1 MSLSDLISSID
12 GSRRQQVAAD
22 LWAAWQEDGREAAI
36 LTGFSGLGKTEQL
49 VRPLVNHAAQEGR
62 TAVLVEIPLYPT
74 ALEDEVVAEL
84 VNGLRE
90 SGADALA
97 QQVGDEPSL
106 SAAISR
112 LLRGGALVV
121 LDEFQRLLDPTGQ
134 PFQPLGDKLQRL
146 ARRAPDGGCLW
157 LITNRQID
165 PLWTEPFYEALLE
178 PPAELRDQERIVLD
192 AISTADADE
201 RFPDDRRLEVVWR
214 LGANPRVLR
223 LLGTLLRMYPLEEL
237 LGSPGD
243 VPDAPA
249 DPRLTEGME
258 RALLAKAEEG
268 LSDPAKQL
276 LRDIS
281 VVRGP
286 ASWELVEAVAAPLG
300 DVRVHTRALR
310 ERYLLEIR
318 ANRYHLHPVVREVE
332 GPRLRRDGAPWR
344 DAHRR
349 AGMWYSRPLYTVD
362 RYPLG
367 DTDLAFRLAGARYHL
382 VEAQATDVL
391 HEAMR
396 GVRSY
401 IERKYGW
408 TTRKPTS
415 DEERDAQISLLGLYL
430 DEPGGAAATTYHY
443 AKLLKQR
450 GAPGDLEAALPHAKR
465 ATKGQDLHDPWVL
478 WIKLVREVEGLEAA
492 VGAAQKAKNHVD
504 PAKGLFGVYQLL
516 GALLG
521 ESGRTEEA
529 VDVLLEGAARSEGN
543 EVRLIEGALFSAAA
557 HHDIALLQR
566 IRAWMA
572 TREGFGAQVA
582 LAGVVLLERRGE
594 WRQAAEAAQDARAQ
608 YAPYLHLALHEGL
621 CWLGAGDPER
631 GREALD
637 RFPRTRR
644 FASREGSTWL
654 AALIELQRGRVADA
668 ADFLAAYFDADAP
681 TTEAAIRAAL
691 LREWDHRIATVG
703 EPNPAL
709 TAPILPA
716 SVTGLDHDVRRPQH
730 GPPVLPQHQQLR
742 DRPVENAES
751 ALRFLAIATEWQSGQ
766 GGLSTLNRHLCLA
779 LAAAGARVVCL
790 VVQDIREDVAKA
802 ADQGVTLVQATAT
815 PGRPAHES
823 LARKPV
829 LPNGFTPDFII
840 GHGRVTGPAARV
852 LAEDHFPDAKRLH
865 VVHMAP
871 DEIEWYKLDR
881 EDDAG
886 FRAEERTQIE
896 LDLGRTAARVIAVG
910 PRLHN
915 RYLRDLSPYD
925 IPTPIRLD
933 PGFDT
938 LDNDPRVP
946 PLGEPWSILMLG
958 RLEDDYLKGLDIA
971 TRALGLVSG
980 RRNAGSA
987 SLEFL
992 VRGAAPGTSEALR
1005 DQLRDLAGPSLGIV
1019 VRPFRSD
1026 AETLHADLRR
1036 ASVLLMPSRSEGF
1049 GLVGLEA
1056 IVAGTPALISS
1067 ESGLG
1072 QLLQGTLET
1081 EQANRFVVPA
1091 TGDDAQDIETW
1102 SRAIEG
1108 VLRDRDA
1115 AFRRAAEVRTLLGR
1129 RKTWA
1134 AAMASLM
1141 AELEPFQAT

>member
-1 MSLSDLISSID
+1 MSLSDLLSSID
-12 GSRRQQVAAD
+12 GSRRQQVAAG
-22 LWAAWQEDGREAAI
+22 LWAVWQEEGHEAAI
-36 LTGFSGLGKTEQL
+36 LTGFSGLGKTEQV
-49 VRPLVNHAAQEGR
+49 VRPLLNHAIQEGR
-62 TAVLVEIPLYPT
+62 QAVLVEIPLYPT
-74 ALEDEVVAEL
+74 SLEEEVIAEL
-84 VNGLRE
+84 VDRLRE
-90 SGADALA
+90 SGADTLA

-106 SAAISR
+106 SAALGR

-157 LITNRQID
+157 LVTNRQID
-165 PLWTEPFYEALLE
+165 PTWTEPFYETLLE
-178 PPAELRDQERIVLD
+178 PPAEFRDQERIVLD
-192 AISTADADE
+192 AIATADAE
-201 RFPDDRRLEVVWR
+201 KRFPDARRLEVVRR

-223 LLGTLLRMYPLEEL
+223 LLGALLRMYPLEEL
-237 LGSPGD
+237 LGPPGD
-243 VPDAPA
+243 VLDAPA

-276 LRDIS
+276 LRDLS
-281 VVRGP
+281 VLRGP

-332 GPRLRRDGAPWR
+332 GPRLRRDEASWR

-367 DTDLAFRLAGARYHL
+367 DTDLAFQLAGARYHL

-408 TTRKPTS
+408 STRKPAS

-430 DEPGGAAATTYHY
+430 EEPGDTGVEFTY

-450 GAPGDLEAALPHAKR
+450 GAPGDLEAALPHAMR
-465 ATKGQDLHDPWVL
+465 ATEGRDFHNPWVL
-478 WIKLVREVEGLEAA
+478 WIQLVREVEGLEAA
-492 VGAAQKAKNHVD
+492 VAAAQEAKNHVA
-504 PAKGLFGVYQLL
+504 PAKNLFTVYQLL
-516 GALLG
+516 GGCLDHL
-521 ESGRTEEA
+521 SRTEEA
-529 VDVLLEGAARSEGN
+529 VDALLEGAARDERQG
-543 EVRLIEGALFSAAA
+543 ERLIEEALFFAAA

-572 TREGFGAQVA
+572 TREGFGHQVA

-608 YAPYLHLALHEGL
+608 YATYLNLALHEGL
-621 CWLGAGDPER
+621 CWLGAGKPER
-631 GREALD
+631 AQEALD
-637 RFPRTRR
+637 RLPEGWYFS
-644 FASREGSTWL
+644 ARESKPWL
-654 AALIELQRGRVADA
+654 ASMVTLHQGQEARA
-668 ADFLAAYFDADAP
+668 AGFLATYLDADAP
-681 TTEAAIRAAL
+681 TTAAAIRAAL
-691 LREWDHRIATVG
+691 LREWDHRVATVG

-709 TAPILPA
+709 IFPILPT

-730 GPPVLPQHQQLR
+730 GPPVLPQHRQVRARL
-742 DRPVENAES
+742 VEPAES
-751 ALRFLAIATEWQSGQ
+751 PPCFLALGTEWQSGQ
-766 GGLSTLNRHLCLA
+766 GGLSTFNRQLCCA
-779 LAAAGARVVCL
+779 LAAAGVRVVCL
-790 VVQDIREDVAKA
+790 VVQAAHEDIQEA
-802 ADQGVTLVQATAT
+802 AAQGVTLVTATAT
-815 PGRPAHES
+815 PGRPAHEA
-823 LARKPV
+823 LTRRPA
-829 LPNGFTPDFII
+829 LPDGFAPDFII
-840 GHGRVTGPAARV
+840 GHGRVTGPAAKV

-865 VVHMAP
+865 IVHMAP

-886 FRAEERTQIE
+886 ARAEERTQVE
-896 LDLGRTAARVIAVG
+896 LDLGRTAARVIGVG
-910 PRLHN
+910 PRLYN
-915 RYLRDLSPYD
+915 RYLRDLSAYD
-925 IPTPIRLD
+925 TPAPIRLD

-938 LDNDPRVP
+938 PDADPRTP
-946 PLGEPWSILMLG
+946 PPGEPWSILMLG
-958 RLEDDYLKGLDIA
+958 RLEDYRLKGLDIA
-971 TRALGLVSG
+971 AGALGLVAD
-980 RRNAGSA
+980 RRSAGS
-987 SLEFL
+987 SPLELL
-992 VRGAAPGTSEALR
+992 VRGAPPGTSASLLDKIREW
-1005 DQLRDLAGPSLGIV
+1005 AGPSLRVV
-1019 VRPFRSD
+1019 VRPYTSD
-1026 AETLHADLRR
+1026 ADTLDADLRR

-1081 EQANRFVVPA
+1081 EQANRFVVLA
-1091 TGDDAQDIETW
+1091 SGDDAQDIETW

-1141 AELEPFQAT
+1141 AEMEPVLAT